1 MRGKHTVKIS
11 DNRVKYDFELT
22 RNITVV
28 QGNSGTG
35 KTTLFDMISAYARL
49 KERSSVQIVCDKP
62 CVALRPDSDWQIL
75 LNNIHDSIVFI
86 DEESEYVSRTEFAS
100 AIKHTD
106 NYYVIFTREN
116 LYNLPYS
123 VEEIYGIHTSGRIH
137 TFRKIYKQQEGYR
150 YSLTARRKKSEFSCV
165 LTEDSNSGYEFYKNY
180 FADREVECISAGAN
194 STIYSWLIE
203 NKDKKVFVIADGAAF
218 GAEMNRIMN
227 LQRHHPNIT
236 VCLPESFEWLILR
249 SGLIR
254 TDDLNAVLEN
264 PSDFIEASEFFSWE
278 QFFTDYLI
286 RNTKD
291 TYYSYNKSRLNSFY
305 VVKANMNKVA
315 ALIGISKDEG

>member
-1 MRGKHTVKIS
+1 M
-11 DNRVKYDFELT
+11 
-22 RNITVV
+22 
-28 QGNSGTG
+28 
-35 KTTLFDMISAYARL
+35 
-49 KERSSVQIVCDKP
+49 
-62 CVALRPDSDWQIL
+62 
-75 LNNIHDSIVFI
+75 
-86 DEESEYVSRTEFAS
+86 
-100 AIKHTD
+100 
-106 NYYVIFTREN
+106 
-116 LYNLPYS
+116 
-123 VEEIYGIHTSGRIH
+123 
-137 TFRKIYKQQEGYR
+137 
-150 YSLTARRKKSEFSCV
+150 
-165 LTEDSNSGYEFYKNY
+165 
-180 FADREVECISAGAN
+180 
-194 STIYSWLIE
+194 
-203 NKDKKVFVIADGAAF
+203 IADGAAF